1 MTPTP
6 EPWIARARDWCRRA
20 AAGEVDSSGLRQSL
34 LPHAIACAPL
44 IVTSVLAP
52 PWLSWAMALPSLLAL
67 FHVADALEPALF
79 DVPLERGFLA
89 YALPLNA
96 LLFFW
101 GVGVSLAG
109 RPGDI
114 ATTVFPYA
122 AVLWVTIAP
131 AVRRN
136 RSVRA
141 RRWPLRWT
149 FVAVASVA
157 VALHGAAALAGEAR

>member
-1 MTPTP
+1 
-6 EPWIARARDWCRRA
+6 
-20 AAGEVDSSGLRQSL
+20 
-34 LPHAIACAPL
+34 
-44 IVTSVLAP
+44 
-52 PWLSWAMALPSLLAL
+52 
-67 FHVADALEPALF
+67 VADALEPALF